1 MKRQALN
8 HTKMDLLMSH
18 LRIPRYA
25 AVGILESLWHLTARE
40 APRGDIGKL
49 SDERIAIGIDWRGA
63 ANRTRQQE
71 ATRLVHA
78 LTESG
83 WLDSHDSYRLV
94 VHDWHD
100 HADEAVKKF
109 IKRNNLTW
117 ASLDMSGNAP
127 TRPDM
132 SCLPVPVPV
141 PVPEGAAALE
151 RDALGPVIPIRTAK
165 DAGLLPPAGPAPAE
179 EPAPRDGAMLYLAAY
194 PVQVAQDSAC
204 RAYLS
209 VIRTRRQHDELM
221 AGLERHKASA
231 LWRDKEGEL
240 NLAEIAKWYP
250 PDKFIT
256 KRTYQDHPPP
266 RAKPKESTFRDTM
279 DPEVKRR
286 IAEMRAQGIK
296 PGALQ

>member
-1 MKRQALN
+1 MPRARSLKPGFFKNEELAACGFPAMLLFAGLWTIADREGRLEDRPKRIKAEIFPYHSN
-8 HTKMDLLMSH
+8 VSVEKLLSVLEKNGFI
-18 LRIPRYA
+18 LRYE
-25 AVGILESLWHLTARE
+25 VDGV
-40 APRGDIGKL
+40 KY
-49 SDERIAIGIDWRGA
+49 IAIPTWKRHQNPHVKEAASTIPAPCSPGA
-63 ANRTRQQE
+63 STVQAPEIPER
-71 ATRLVHA
+71 AG
-78 LTESG
+78 LTP
-83 WLDSHDSYRLV
+83 DSL
-94 VHDWHD
+94 
-100 HADEAVKKF
+100 
-109 IKRNNLTW
+109 NLTP
-117 ASLDMSGNAP
+117 DSGKREPETA
-127 TRPDM
+127 
-132 SCLPVPVPV
+132 LP
-141 PVPEGAAALE
+141 
-151 RDALGPVIPIRTAK
+151 RDALGPVIPIRDAK

-221 AGLERHKASA
+221 AGLERHKAST
-231 LWRDKEGEL
+231 LWRDDAGEL

-250 PDKFIT
+250 PDRFIT
-256 KRTYQDHPPP
+256 RRTYQDHPPP